1 MERGWNGDGTGR
13 TWARHYDRLVA
24 TDTPAFCDT
33 SGWACDPVYS
43 ATGNETLARAVG
55 WLSDKPLKI
64 ALILGV
70 AWILNRVLRT
80 LIKRAGERM
89 ASNADRLGGFMPS
102 TLRRSELSGRSE
114 ARAATI
120 STITRSIATAIVV
133 LFASTAVLSVL
144 GVSLTALL
152 ASAGV
157 VGVALGFGAQNLV
170 RDVLAGWFILIEDR
184 YGVGDLI
191 DAGPPAVGTVERVTL
206 RSTRLRDQNGTVW
219 HVANGEILRVGNKS
233 QSWSQAVVDVVVS
246 PDADVDR
253 ACEVLGRVGHELRED
268 PGWSDRVTAE
278 PDVLGVHLM
287 DAAGVTLRVVCKTEP
302 ASQFPVERE
311 YRLRVLRAF
320 DAEHIPL
327 ATMERAMRQLGGPV
341 GGAAAG
347 DPPPG

>member
-1 MERGWNGDGTGR
+1 M
-13 TWARHYDRLVA
+13 A
-24 TDTPAFCDT
+24 TDAPTFCDA
-33 SGWACDPVYS
+33 SGWACDPIYD
-43 ATGNETLARAVG
+43 ATGNEVLARAVG
-55 WLSDKPLKI
+55 WLSDKPLRI
-64 ALILGV
+64 GAILAV

-80 LIKRAGERM
+80 VIKRAGERM
-89 ASNADRLGGFMPS
+89 AANADRLGGFMPN

-133 LFASTAVLSVL
+133 LVAATAVLSVL

-157 VGVALGFGAQNLV
+157 IGVALGFGAQNLI

-184 YGVGDLI
+184 YGVGDVI

-219 HVANGEILRVGNKS
+219 HLANGEILRVGNKS
-233 QSWSQAVVDVVVS
+233 QSWSRAVVDVVVS

-253 ACEVLGRVGHELRED
+253 ACDLLGEVGHELRED
-268 PGWSDRVTAE
+268 PAWASRVTAE
-278 PDVLGVHLM
+278 PEVLGVHLM
-287 DAAGVTLRVVCKTEP
+287 DAAGVTLRVVCETEP
-302 ASQFPVERE
+302 ASQWPVERE

-320 DAEHIPL
+320 DAEGIPL
-327 ATMERAMRQLGGPV
+327 ATMERAMRQLGVPGSTPLV
-341 GGAAAG
+341 GSGDPTG
-347 DPPPG
+347 DPPPE